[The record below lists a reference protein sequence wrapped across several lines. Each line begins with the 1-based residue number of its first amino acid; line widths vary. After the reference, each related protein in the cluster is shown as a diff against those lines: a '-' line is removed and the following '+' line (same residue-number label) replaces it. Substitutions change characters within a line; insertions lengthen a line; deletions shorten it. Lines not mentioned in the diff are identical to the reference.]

1 MCEDDA
7 DEVKGYLDSRWSC
20 GAAQRA
26 RTVATDAKGG
36 KDTRMKQDTSKSPWN
51 TDAKKG
57 WSKIVAAKRIP
68 GKVSGTQARHLIR
81 WKNGNTGVHGA

>member
-26 RTVATDAKGG
+26 RTVATDAKKGA
-36 KDTRMKQDTSKSPWN
+36 KDIRMKQDTSKSPWN

-57 WSKIVAAKRIP
+57 CSKMMQ
-68 GKVSGTQARHLIR
+68 GKV
-81 WKNGNTGVHGA
+81 